1 VNFVSQNSSHHEGRG
16 DIAPTIDLADPISM
30 AHLEII
36 VEKGDST
43 PPILV
48 MDHQAVVLPLHGS
61 FAKSTTKMA
70 MLLWIVTNNMMISHQ
85 IVRINPQCRLIS
97 PYLLVAWIPIGTLI
111 QEQPITSHL
120 I

>member
-1 VNFVSQNSSHHEGRG
+1 MKDVV
-16 DIAPTIDLADPISM
+16 DIAPTIDLADPIST

-61 FAKSTTKMA
+61 FAKSTTEMA
-70 MLLWIVTNNMMISHQ
+70 MLLWIVTNNMMINHQIVISHQ
-85 IVRINPQCRLIS
+85 TVRINPQCRLIS
-97 PYLLVAWIPIGTLI
+97 PHLLVAWIPIGTLT

-120 I
+120 ISKT